1 MSSTVERV
9 RGEESGFTLV
19 EVMIAGA
26 ILAVALI
33 TLAYTFAQGLSVVM
47 TAQEDTVARQKA
59 REALEDVLT
68 ARDTDNLTWDQIA
81 NQTTG
86 GAGVF
91 VNGFTSLTE
100 PGADG
105 IVNTTDDGSV
115 EKIKSPGP
123 DGSIGTADDV
133 DVYLTNYKRQI
144 QISKLSNILKQVTV
158 TIQYKTSSG
167 ISRQVVV
174 QTDVSPYI

>member
-1 MSSTVERV
+1 
-9 RGEESGFTLV
+9 
-19 EVMIAGA
+19 
-26 ILAVALI
+26 
-33 TLAYTFAQGLSVVM
+33 
-47 TAQEDTVARQKA
+47 
-59 REALEDVLT
+59 LEDVLT

-105 IVNTTDDGSV
+105 IVNTSDDGSV

-144 QISKLSNILKQVTV
+144 QITTLSNILKQVTV

>member
-1 MSSTVERV
+1 MGSRVERV
-9 RGEESGFTLV
+9 RGQESGFTLV

-26 ILAVALI
+26 ILAIALI
-33 TLAYTFAQGLSVVM
+33 TLAYTFGQGLSVVM

-68 ARDTDNLTWDQIA
+68 ARGTDNLTWDQIA

-86 GAGVF
+86 GPGVF
-91 VNGFTSLTE
+91 VNGFTSLTA

-105 IVNTTDDGSV
+105 IVNTSDDGAV
-115 EKIKSPGP
+115 ETITMPGP

-133 DVYLTNYKRQI
+133 VVSLSNYQRQI
-144 QISKLSNILKQVTV
+144 QITKLSNILKRVTV
-158 TIQYKTSSG
+158 TIEYKTPSG
-167 ISRQVVV
+167 MARRVVV
-174 QTDVSPYI
+174 ETNVSPYI